1 MKYTTD
7 EVVRCEMKNEEAEVC
22 EPEIVEELKEKRG
35 FRHFMRKNGGKIV
48 AVVWYGGMAAL
59 TIGGIIK
66 GFKNQKQFENLI
78 REKYGND
85 SVTEGIFAE
94 GNMKKL
100 WDGNREFEESYK
112 GNFDKVVDFVK
123 GLDMKADENYSISRV
138 VDKGGKISTEL
149 VMTRDGGFYH
159 GIQL

>member
-1 MKYTTD
+1 MKYTNENEVKKIEEVTD
-7 EVVRCEMKNEEAEVC
+7 VLEPAVIEEPKEERSFKRFMK
-22 EPEIVEELKEKRG
+22 
-35 FRHFMRKNGGKIV
+35 KNGGKIV
-48 AVVWYGGMAAL
+48 AIIFYGGMAAL

-66 GFKNQKQFENLI
+66 GAKNQKTFDRLI
-78 REKYGND
+78 KEKYGND

-94 GNMKKL
+94 GDMKKL
-100 WDGNREFEESYK
+100 WNGNREFEESYK

-138 VDKGGKISTEL
+138 VDKGGKLSTEL